1 MAISRFKTSSVLQ
14 GFPKYQKFWDQVTS
28 LFSFSGWTARTMP
41 SAGNWGEVTYYNNR
55 FMCPTFPGSVVAYS
69 DDGQSWTQ
77 ANMPSSQ
84 RWCGVAYGAGLW
96 VAIVNN
102 NGTSTYATSSDN
114 GANWTGRSLPVGLW
128 YNWIIYANG
137 IFIATANNSTTY
149 LTSTDGLSWTTRTS
163 PMAVQRVTYNG
174 SMFVATQ
181 DGTSNM
187 MYSTDGTSWTLG
199 SMPAS
204 RSWWMPQWNGSI
216 WVVNTYDSSN
226 IATSTD
232 GINWTNRTISGYTG
246 GYDHAADPVSGI
258 FAIPG
263 YNQANGFISTDG
275 INWTTTAM
283 PATAGYFCSAYG
295 GTKYVAI
302 AGGSTTAAS
311 ATR

>member
-1 MAISRFKTSSVLQ
+1 MAISRFKTSSVAQ
-14 GFPKYQKFWDQVTS
+14 GLPKYQKFWDQITA

-41 SAGNWGEVTYYNNR
+41 SSSNWGEVTYYNDR
-55 FMCPTFPGSVVAYS
+55 FMCPTFTGSVVAYS
-69 DDGQSWTQ
+69 TNGTSWTQ
-77 ANMPSSQ
+77 ANLPSNQ

-102 NGTSTYATSSDN
+102 NSTPTYATSADG
-114 GANWTGRSLPVGLW
+114 GANWTSRSLPTAQF

-137 IFIATANNSTTY
+137 IFIATTNNNTTF
-149 LTSTDGLSWTTRTS
+149 LTSTDGLSWTTRS
-163 PMAVQRVTYNG
+163 GGIGPQRVTWNG
-174 SMFVATQ
+174 SMFVGTK
-181 DGTSNM
+181 DGVSTM
-187 MYSTDGTSWTLG
+187 QYSTDGINWTVG
-199 SMPAS
+199 SMPAN

-226 IATSTD
+226 IATSPD

-246 GYDHAADPVSGI
+246 GFDHAADPVSGI

-263 YNQANGFISTDG
+263 YNQANGYTSTDG

-283 PATAGYFCSAYG
+283 PATSNYSCSAYG
-295 GTKYVAI
+295 NGVYVAVSN
-302 AGGSTTAAS
+302 GTNNAAS